1 VPVDDDTGLA
11 PHRAADEARPTPNLF
26 IVGAPKAGTT
36 SLARYLSTHPDVF
49 VADKE
54 LSYFGSDLEFRT
66 VKGRR
71 WRIGY
76 GTYLEWFAR
85 HDQERYRTD
94 RSVFYLY
101 SSRAAQEI
109 FSFDPHSRIIVLLRN
124 PVDQMHSQHS
134 EMLFQGD
141 ENLVSFED
149 AIAAEPQRKRGER
162 VPPGCQKVFGL
173 FYRDIARYCDQ
184 VERYHRL
191 FGREQVCVVVYDDLV
206 ADAAAAYGRVL
217 EFLGADPGHRP
228 QFDVVNANKVVRSPR
243 LRDLMRHAP
252 PGLRRLGRLVVPDE
266 HARAALR
273 RRMHVLNTRG
283 QARPPMDRDVRRR
296 LTEEFSPE
304 VRRLETLLDRDL
316 SAWLAP
322 DATGAAPP
330 RRRRGVAPD
339 TQAR

>member
-1 VPVDDDTGLA
+1 
-11 PHRAADEARPTPNLF
+11 
-26 IVGAPKAGTT
+26 
-36 SLARYLSTHPDVF
+36 
-49 VADKE
+49 
-54 LSYFGSDLEFRT
+54 
-66 VKGRR
+66 
-71 WRIGY
+71 
-76 GTYLEWFAR
+76 
-85 HDQERYRTD
+85 
-94 RSVFYLY
+94 
-101 SSRAAQEI
+101 
-109 FSFDPHSRIIVLLRN
+109 
-124 PVDQMHSQHS
+124 
-134 EMLFQGD
+134 MLFQGD

-206 ADAAAAYGRVL
+206 ADAAAAYSRVL

-283 QARPPMDRDVRRR
+283 QARPPMDRDLRRR